1 MAKQAG
7 DDLPK
12 YMKTHVNW
20 HKKAECK
27 KKKIMKTFSCI
38 SAFYIV

>member
-1 MAKQAG
+1 MAKRA
-7 DDLPK
+7 DHNLLK
-12 YMKTHVNW
+12 YMKTHVIW

-38 SAFYIV
+38 SSFYIV